1 MGFHQALSILNKQ
14 DKLLFVYTSNLDPHF
29 ESIYHHTKK
38 TKESRVTNC
47 FVPFFMF
54 HYCLF
59 YLNNLKRK
67 NTTLEQLIEKPLFTY
82 KLKSGEMFA
91 LNMYIFLYLFLS
103 VVVTSSIGKASM
115 AVIFSIYNIVEKR
128 EERYAYIYRFIVYN
142 IIYLNKY
149 LLFIEYIYGV
159 W

>member
-1 MGFHQALSILNKQ
+1 MVLVLLWFIFLPRQDCLNLLMGFHQALSILSKQ

-47 FVPFFMF
+47 FVLFFMF

-67 NTTLEQLIEKPLFTY
+67 NTALEQLVEKPLFTY

-103 VVVTSSIGKASM
+103 VVVTSSIGNSKHGCD
-115 AVIFSIYNIVEKR
+115 IFHIQYSRKKR
-128 EERYAYIYRFIVYN
+128 GEVCIH
-142 IIYLNKY
+142 
-149 LLFIEYIYGV
+149 
-159 W
+159 